1 MKAIELVADQ
11 LFDENADVEMK
22 EPPAEGLCQEN
33 TSSSTNNLTGSSID
47 TRNEEFQMKFA
58 VTGTSSRQHHSGRKK
73 VVCISIFFMIIYY
86 YENELIRIFIIRL
99 WKILSL
105 SKCWVKEHLEK
116 SFSVVKK
123 ELGIYLLS
131 KS

>member
-11 LFDENADVEMK
+11 LYEENADVEMK
-22 EPPAEGLCQEN
+22 EPSTEGISQES
-33 TSSSTNNLTGSSID
+33 TSSSTNITGSSID

-73 VVCISIFFMIIYY
+73 VVCILFYLIIISH
-86 YENELIRIFIIRL
+86 NIGLTSSFLLRPL
-99 WKILSL
+99 KILSL
-105 SKCWVKEHLEK
+105 SKCWGKELLEK
-116 SFSVVKK
+116 LFSAVKK
-123 ELGIYLLS
+123 ELVICSPS